1 MHHPPLDPTAIDP
14 HRPWIRD
21 ARDNPH
27 DMNWLQVMFN
37 PFGSSPKLHFTR
49 AWTFMFLGRVLL
61 FIVPIFGVF
70 IASLA
75 GADLGGL
82 WKPVKALALPVPELL
97 LPFFVFTIVT
107 ELTSWVAHVRRFN
120 EAHKSPLR
128 AMIVL
133 IPLILAL
140 VGFILGAQGGAK
152 QYEMMNAPKPAATQ
166 QADAPA
172 AAGDAATADAGDAKA
187 AEATDAKD
195 AKAKDGKAKAGK
207 KPPQQQHRRPGP
219 PPSQREMAAAAGFG
233 LAQMIWAIGS
243 FFVMFWTL
251 LYVARIPNGGVGK
264 FKTGS
269 DIAQGEEELPP
280 GYAVS

>member
-1 MHHPPLDPTAIDP
+1 MHHAPLDPTAIDP

-27 DMNWLQVMFN
+27 EMNWMQVLFN
-37 PFGSSPKLHFTR
+37 PLGSSPKLHFTR

-61 FIVPIFGVF
+61 FIVPVF
-70 IASLA
+70 AVFLASLA

-107 ELTSWVAHVRRFN
+107 EVTSWIAHVRRFN
-120 EAHKSPLR
+120 EANKSPLW

-133 IPLILAL
+133 IPLTLAL
-140 VGFILGAQGGAK
+140 VGFILGAQGGIK
-152 QYEMMNAPKPAATQ
+152 QYEAMHAPKPAVTQ
-166 QADAPA
+166 QVETPE
-172 AAGDAATADAGDAKA
+172 ATADGAAAADSKD
-187 AEATDAKD
+187 AEAKETKD
-195 AKAKDGKAKAGK
+195 AKAKQARKG
-207 KPPQQQHRRPGP
+207 PPQQRRQGP
-219 PPSQREMAAAAGFG
+219 PPSEREMAAGAGFG
-233 LAQMIWAIGS
+233 LATPIWAICS
-243 FFVMFWTL
+243 LFVMFWTL

-269 DIAQGEEELPP
+269 DVAQGEEDLPP